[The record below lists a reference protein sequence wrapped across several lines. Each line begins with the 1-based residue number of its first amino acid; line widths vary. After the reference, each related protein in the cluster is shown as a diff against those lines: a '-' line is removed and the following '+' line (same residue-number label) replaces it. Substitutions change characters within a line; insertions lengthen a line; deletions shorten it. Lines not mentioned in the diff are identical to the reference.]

1 MYGAESCAS
10 MLEVVWEGSGEGYK
24 VSGFVSAPS
33 LHKSNRTYITFLLN
47 RRWIQ
52 SPLLTAALSETYHG
66 FLPERRHPVA
76 VLNISVPP
84 GEVDVNVHPAKR
96 EVRFRQDDRVF
107 GSLQRAVRGTLVAVA
122 PVPELNIP
130 LPTPPAPRSGPIL
143 SWPSP
148 RPSGGNPYTE
158 AAPAVPS
165 AGVNPTPLEGMSSLR
180 IIGQMKYTYLVAEG
194 PEGMFLID
202 QHAAHERVLYE
213 RVFREAADRDTQVQA
228 LLQPVSVELA
238 PEQEEL
244 LQANLDLLE
253 SYGYLLEPFG
263 ERTYLVRGIPGIA
276 ATTDPAKALLEV
288 LDMMSYEGVLRERND
303 AMAASVAC
311 HSAIRAGM
319 AMNQEQME
327 GLVRQLR
334 ECDSPHTCP
343 HGRPTMIHLSSNHL
357 EREFGRRK

>member
-1 MYGAESCAS
+1 M
-10 MLEVVWEGSGEGYK
+10 
-24 VSGFVSAPS
+24 
-33 LHKSNRTYITFLLN
+33 
-47 RRWIQ
+47 
-52 SPLLTAALSETYHG
+52 
-66 FLPERRHPVA
+66 A
-76 VLNISVPP
+76 VLSIAVPP

-107 GSLQRAVRGTLVAVA
+107 GALQRAVRGTLVAEA

-130 LPTPPAPRSGPIL
+130 SAAPPAPQSGPIL

-148 RPSGGNPYTE
+148 RPGAGNPYTGAE
-158 AAPAVPS
+158 PAVPQPI
-165 AGVNPTPLEGMSSLR
+165 ANPTPLEGMSSLR

-213 RVFREAADRDTQVQA
+213 QVSREVAERDTQVQA
-228 LLQPVSVELA
+228 LLQPVSVELS

-253 SYGYLLEPFG
+253 GYGYLLEPFG

-288 LDMMSYEGVLRERND
+288 LDMMSYEGVLRDRNE
-303 AMAASVAC
+303 AMAASIAC
-311 HSAIRAGM
+311 HSAVRAGM
-319 AMNQEQME
+319 AMNAEQME

-343 HGRPTMIHLSSNHL
+343 HGRPTMIHLSSYHL